1 MEGRARNQTCI
12 LGLCS
17 AHSFTCLISF
27 NPQSNSLQEVQLTQ
41 CHLYPWGSQRLSFSC
56 ELNGRA
62 EASNLDLSS
71 PRSQPP
77 HSSPIFE
84 LRLNARVN
92 QTQTE
97 PQAALRQAG
106 KQTGKLH
113 HYSSLH
119 TARCSAPSRL
129 PQAAPSA
136 PRLTWQASSLH
147 PSKAVPASLF
157 SKGYS
162 VISSE
167 SLIKGY
173 TKYVVSGR
181 ANYHLPGQCR
191 SAALN
196 PGLLTNSPVSC
207 GTQVYYRIPLTSAV
221 WALR

>member
-1 MEGRARNQTCI
+1 M
-12 LGLCS
+12 
-17 AHSFTCLISF
+17 
-27 NPQSNSLQEVQLTQ
+27 
-41 CHLYPWGSQRLSFSC
+41 
-56 ELNGRA
+56 
-62 EASNLDLSS
+62 
-71 PRSQPP
+71 
-77 HSSPIFE
+77 
-84 LRLNARVN
+84 N
-92 QTQTE
+92 QTQTR

-207 GTQVYYRIPLTSAV
+207 GTQGILLQNSSHICCLGFEINTSNYTGLTGSLNTVPLLYT
-221 WALR
+221 R